1 VSRRLAALALLS
13 LAWPAAWAA
22 AAEVALVRSGEVP
35 AWRPAADALRAALA
49 EHSLVELDLGQDP
62 AEARRLASGLKG
74 QQTVI
79 VAFGTVAAQAAHESL
94 PEIPLV
100 VCMVPDPARL
110 GLQAA
115 PGVSGIAYQPPVKN
129 QLAAFRMV
137 NPRAVRIGIV
147 YNEANTG
154 HLVREAL
161 AAAPVVRL
169 AIVAK
174 AAASDKDVPQALRS
188 LLGGQDPV
196 DALWVPPDPL
206 LLGDQARRFLLAE
219 TLKARRPVYSFSPS
233 LVPEGALV
241 SNGASMTS
249 TGELAAELVVRF
261 AGAERNARIEY
272 LVPRSELVINK
283 KIADRLKIEIPADA
297 LSSAAKVY

>member
-1 VSRRLAALALLS
+1 VSRRLAVALLS
-13 LAWPAAWAA
+13 LAWPAAWAG
-22 AAEVALVRSGEVP
+22 AAEVALVRSGEV
-35 AWRPAADALRAALA
+35 ASWRAAADALRAGLS
-49 EHSLVELDLGQDP
+49 EHTLVELDLGQDP
-62 AEARRLASGLKG
+62 AEARSLASGLRGK
-74 QQTVI
+74 QSVI
-79 VAFGTVAAQAAHESL
+79 VAFGALAAQAVHESL
-94 PEIPLV
+94 PEVPLV

-115 PGVSGIAYQPPVKN
+115 PGLSGVAFQPPVKN

-147 YNEANTG
+147 YNEANAG
-154 HLVREAL
+154 HFVREAL

-174 AAASDKDVPQALRS
+174 AAASDKEVPQALRS
-188 LLGGQDPV
+188 LLRGPDAV
-196 DALWVPPDPL
+196 DAIWVPPDPL
-206 LLGDQARRFLLAE
+206 LLSDQARRFLLAE
-219 TLKARRPVYSFSPS
+219 TLKAGRPVYSFSPS

-241 SNGASMTS
+241 SNGASMVS
-249 TGELAAELVVRF
+249 TGELAAELVVRL
-261 AGAERNARIEY
+261 AGAERSTRIEY

-283 KIADRLKIEIPADA
+283 KIADRLKIEIPASA